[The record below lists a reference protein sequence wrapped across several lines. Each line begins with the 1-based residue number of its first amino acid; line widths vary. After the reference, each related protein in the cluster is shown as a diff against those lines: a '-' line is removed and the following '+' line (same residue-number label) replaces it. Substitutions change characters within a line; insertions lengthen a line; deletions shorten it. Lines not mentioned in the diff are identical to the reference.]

1 MKSSIIY
8 LGIALV
14 TFSNVI
20 TATGQQSDINN
31 RLVQLAFVDGNIKEH
46 RSSSEIIKNEKT
58 LISSE
63 TDLITVPTYQ
73 KTMEEIIAE
82 NNQITENVL
91 NVTPTEKTEI
101 EVILEMNRINNEK
114 TIEEIISED
123 NLITENEFANNKQPV
138 AVIKPKEL

>member
-8 LGIALV
+8 LGIALI

-20 TATGQQSDINN
+20 TATGQQSEINN
-31 RLVQLAFVDGNIKEH
+31 RLTQLAFADGNVKEN
-46 RSSSEIIKNEKT
+46 RSSSETTKNEKA
-58 LISSE
+58 LVSSE
-63 TDLITVPTYQ
+63 IELITFPTYQ

-91 NVTPTEKTEI
+91 NTTPTEKTEI

-114 TIEEIISED
+114 TMEEIISED
-123 NLITENEFANNKQPV
+123 NLIIENDFSNKQPI